1 MEKED
6 FKNIKETVS
15 RNEETTKQVLKQ
27 VLKFK
32 KFNYLK
38 HIPDPDRN
46 KQLPQITAIQ
56 DSLKPVHARISK
68 DNWNIASNSIN
79 QNTNWTGEKPTLN
92 QKLQFSPPNI
102 QEADP
107 NHQQGKHQK

>member
-6 FKNIKETVS
+6 FKNIKETVF

-56 DSLKPVHARISK
+56 DRLKPVHARISK
-68 DNWNIASNSIN
+68 DN
-79 QNTNWTGEKPTLN
+79 
-92 QKLQFSPPNI
+92 
-102 QEADP
+102 
-107 NHQQGKHQK
+107 